1 MCCDAVLQ
9 ADAVAKV
16 DKVRAA
22 QSKQL
27 NALESQATLNERK
40 ATLIEM
46 NHELVDN
53 CISVVNTYLAQVHA
67 PAVCCRGVLCAVCCR
82 GALCA
87 DGASV

>member
-1 MCCDAVLQ
+1 MCCDAGLQ

-53 CISVVNTYLAQVHA
+53 CISVVNTYLAQVPPSCVLRA
-67 PAVCCRGVLCAVCCR
+67 GGIAVRWWHCCVMVM
-82 GALCA
+82 AL
-87 DGASV
+87 

>member
-1 MCCDAVLQ
+1 MSVCCDAGLQ

-53 CISVVNTYLAQVHA
+53 CISVVNTYLAQV
-67 PAVCCRGVLCAVCCR
+67 PPSCVLQEGVLQG
-82 GALCA
+82 GAA
-87 DGASV
+87 